1 MLNIKTAA
9 EARKEWEER
18 AEKVVENA
26 IRSAQ
31 ERWETECHF
40 YNTNIPSHIIKQL
53 REKGYIVS
61 DEGDFVSWA

>member
-9 EARKEWEER
+9 EARREWKER
-18 AEKVVENA
+18 AKEEVEKA
-26 IRSAQ
+26 INEAQ

-40 YNTNIPSHIIKQL
+40 YNNHIPTNIIRQL
-53 REKGYIVS
+53 REMGYLVS